1 MLSLWL
7 QQRPTMIAA
16 IKKPMKLNNNN
27 NNNNSILFLEDFLPL
42 QQGLQELQDW
52 HFTKAFAKASLEDG
66 IKLVGD
72 WYLSFGTKHLVCN
85 VELQQRGWQHQ
96 FT

>member
-1 MLSLWL
+1 
-7 QQRPTMIAA
+7 MIEA

-27 NNNNSILFLEDFLPL
+27 NSILFLEDVLPL

-66 IKLVGD
+66 VKLVVFRETD
-72 WYLSFGTKHLVCN
+72 I
-85 VELQQRGWQHQ
+85 
-96 FT
+96 

>member
-7 QQRPTMIAA
+7 QQRPTMIEA

-27 NNNNSILFLEDFLPL
+27 NNSILFLEDVLPL

-66 IKLVGD
+66 VKLVVFRETD
-72 WYLSFGTKHLVCN
+72 IWALEPSI
-85 VELQQRGWQHQ
+85 
-96 FT
+96 